1 MNQQLQHDPTRL
13 GGPCR
18 RCSLKYTVKTAYIPC
33 FVEGD
38 TYGTWLARL
47 PEEARELAA
56 PALAART
63 HPEFYDDW
71 VTALREQGASEEI
84 IRSEVEASIREA
96 KALLE
101 GKCPKCGAPST
112 RYVKSQWQQQG
123 PSKMAGAWVMY
134 RCSTQP
140 PPGERRDDDVCGFM
154 VDFKEVV
161 TG

>member
-18 RCSLKYTVKTAYIPC
+18 RCALKYTVETAYIPC

-47 PEEARELAA
+47 PEEARELAN

-63 HPEFYDDW
+63 PPEFYDGW
-71 VTALREQGASEEI
+71 VTAARKKGVSEEM
-84 IRSEVEASIREA
+84 IRSEVEKMIREV

-101 GKCPKCGAPST
+101 GKCPQCGAPST
-112 RYVKSQWQQQG
+112 RYANYPHWQQ
-123 PSKMAGAWVMY
+123 GASEVPGVWVMY

-140 PPGERRDDDVCGFM
+140 PPGERRGDGVCDFM
-154 VDFKEVV
+154 MDLKEEEVK
-161 TG
+161 

>member
-1 MNQQLQHDPTRL
+1 MSQQLQHDPVPL

-18 RCSLKYTVKTAYIPC
+18 RCSLKYSAKAAYIPC

-56 PALAART
+56 PAIFIRT
-63 HPEFYDDW
+63 RSEFYDDW
-71 VTALREQGASEEI
+71 AKALREQGASEEI

-96 KALLE
+96 KALFE
-101 GKCPKCGAPST
+101 GKCPKCSAPST
-112 RYVKSQWQQQG
+112 RYVKSEWQQG
-123 PSKMAGAWVMY
+123 PSERAGAWVMY

-140 PPGERRDDDVCGFM
+140 PPGERRCDDVCDFM
-154 VDFKEVV
+154 VDFKEEERA
-161 TG
+161 